1 MGSVKPAAVGVLMVK
16 EWSDS
21 LERRFSLNQ
30 SGELLLQSEE
40 RLLDCV
46 GDEDVTI
53 CCISSLKP

>member
-1 MGSVKPAAVGVLMVK
+1 MVK

-40 RLLDCV
+40 RILDCV